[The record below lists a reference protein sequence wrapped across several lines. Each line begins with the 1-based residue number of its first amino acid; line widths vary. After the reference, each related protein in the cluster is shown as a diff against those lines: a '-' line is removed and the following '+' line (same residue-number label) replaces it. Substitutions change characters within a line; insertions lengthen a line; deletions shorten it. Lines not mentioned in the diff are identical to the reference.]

1 MVMEWVMQHWWL
13 ALIALGLVWSVAA
26 IVIDNREHALRTG
39 ALPPLDLVPRAA
51 TVTSMRIAPQKM
63 LRFFTRNRSG
73 ETGDLWQIEVQ
84 YADAG
89 RRTRTEHVADLI
101 HEGELARFPIGT
113 TLQVYGFIHPQGR
126 CLLTEAHDDVAR
138 RGYNLDGVR
147 MRTDRQVWPPRTG
160 SPLLGVMEFA
170 ESDEHTPT
178 RRRSW
183 PGDPSSAWE
192 TAGSAS
198 ERLARPT
205 APPAVSAERVARWAS
220 LDLSDDDADKY
231 LAPIVLVGL
240 PLGAAALLLHWTL
253 TDSPDGGM
261 WILWVAV
268 GVWLTIGT
276 ALLIRVRLSPPLPD
290 DAERAVWIAEHG
302 IPCEI
307 YGSPFAHSNG
317 EFSDTPGLI
326 LIDHRTTDAQSTRIV
341 AAYRQWLRRN
351 DTYQELQH
359 GRLRTHGI
367 LASEEIFG
375 LEAKGGYFAEG
386 GFDHDGWALLAPS
399 QGTHAEDEWWRS
411 ATLTP
416 MLRDPAP
423 PRQRSRR

>member
-1 MVMEWVMQHWWL
+1 MEWVMQHWWL
-13 ALIALGLVWSVAA
+13 ALIALGLVWSAAA
-26 IVIDNREHALRTG
+26 IVIDNREHARRSD
-39 ALPPLDLVPRAA
+39 ALPPLDRVPRSA
-51 TVTSMRIAPQKM
+51 TVTALRIAPQKM
-63 LRFFTRNRSG
+63 IRFFTQNTSH
-73 ETGDLWQIEVQ
+73 EPGDLWLIEVQ
-84 YADAG
+84 YADAVG
-89 RRTRTEHVADLI
+89 RTRMEHLADLI
-101 HEGELARFPIGT
+101 HDDDLSLFPIGKT
-113 TLQVYGFIHPQGR
+113 VQVYGFIQPQGR

-138 RGYNLDGVR
+138 HGYNLDGVR

-170 ESDEHTPT
+170 ESDEHTPS
-178 RRRSW
+178 RRTSW
-183 PGDPSSAWE
+183 PGDPSAAWE
-192 TAGSAS
+192 TAGDAP
-198 ERLARPT
+198 ERLARPVT
-205 APPAVSAERVARWAS
+205 APPAVSAERVARWAG
-220 LDLSDDDADKY
+220 LDLSDAADTY
-231 LAPIVLVGL
+231 MAPIVLVGL
-240 PLGAAALLLHWTL
+240 PLGAVALLLHWTL

-261 WILWVAV
+261 WILWGVV

-276 ALLIRVRLSPPLPD
+276 ALLIHVRLSPPLPD

-307 YGSPFAHSNG
+307 YSSPFAHSNG

-326 LIDHRTTDAQSTRIV
+326 LIDHRTTDAQSARIV
-341 AAYRQWLRRN
+341 AAYRQWLRRS

-359 GRLRTHGI
+359 GRLRSHGI

-375 LEAKGGYFAEG
+375 REAKGGYFAEG

-416 MLRDPAP
+416 MLRDSAP
-423 PRQRSRR
+423 PRRKSRR